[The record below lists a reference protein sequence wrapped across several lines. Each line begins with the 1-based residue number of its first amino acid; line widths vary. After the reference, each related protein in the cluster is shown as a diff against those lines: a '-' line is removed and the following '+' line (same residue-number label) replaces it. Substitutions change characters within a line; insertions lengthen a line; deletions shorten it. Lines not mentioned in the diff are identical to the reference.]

1 MRTANLLTPPHN
13 YAVVQLPERNYPGVV
28 FQGDSLH
35 VLLTDIIE
43 LQQLLKD
50 GDLEELSKSIEA
62 LKDDLAAIQN
72 GYERVCHERNIEL
85 SYVKPA

>member
-1 MRTANLLTPPHN
+1 MQTAELLTPSHN
-13 YAVVQLPERNYPGVV
+13 YAIVQLPERNYPGVV

-50 GDLEELSKSIEA
+50 GDLEELSESIEA
-62 LKDDLAAIQN
+62 LKVDLAAIQN

-85 SYVKPA
+85 PYVKPA